1 MQESWNHLQK
11 EEEPA
16 LDRFPWFVF
25 FSQIMQTCCPSGM
38 ILPQQTHLSSI
49 RITSYQC
56 AAPRRNDTPRRSW
69 WKLLK
74 APEKDYSE
82 RSQLAIRNF
91 IKGHFKHH

>member
-38 ILPQQTHLSSI
+38 ILPQQTHRSSI
-49 RITSYQC
+49 RITPSVNC
-56 AAPRRNDTPRRSW
+56 
-69 WKLLK
+69 
-74 APEKDYSE
+74 
-82 RSQLAIRNF
+82 
-91 IKGHFKHH
+91 IKFH